1 MVVYGKFDKY
11 KPRSEP
17 PSGLAGGK
25 VAKVD
30 RVEWRVIADH
40 RVAVNALLAGGV
52 DYIEPPH
59 DLLPI
64 LNSDANVGIWVWNPR
79 GN

>member
-1 MVVYGKFDKY
+1 MTSTNHV
-11 KPRSEP
+11 PNLP
-17 PSGLAGGK
+17 GLAGGK

-30 RVEWRVIADH
+30 RVEWRVIGDH

-52 DYIEPPH
+52 DYTEPPH

-64 LNSDANVGIWVWNPR
+64 LNSDANVRIWVWNPR